1 MNKPSAFNT
10 KNLETID
17 IERKRDILDE
27 LNLPTGVISF
37 LRKNKR
43 NVQISAVVI
52 TVMVFGWIFLD
63 HYADTRRDESV
74 VLLAKVLQEKP
85 GLDKDLLLADLLSD
99 YGSTDAALLGRLEMA
114 NMAFDEKRFQ
124 DVIKGYQEA
133 LKDVTANSPLI
144 PLLYHGLAYA
154 YESNNEPDKA
164 LTNFTKL
171 SEMAGFKSEGL
182 LAMGRIYENQ
192 GAFDKAREIYEKYLA
207 LNDTL
212 ALSNTDW
219 VEDRLAG
226 LKVSD

>member
-17 IERKRDILDE
+17 VERKRDILDE
-27 LNLPTGVISF
+27 LNLPPGLVSF
-37 LRKNKR
+37 LRENKR
-43 NVQISAVVI
+43 NVQIAAVVI
-52 TVMVFGWIFLD
+52 TVMVFGWVFLD
-63 HYADTRRDESV
+63 HYAETRGDESV
-74 VLLAKVLQEKP
+74 ALLAKVLQEKP
-85 GLDKDLLLADLLSD
+85 GPDKDLLMADLLSN
-99 YGSTDAALLGRLEMA
+99 YGSADAALLGRLEMA

-124 DVIKGYQEA
+124 DAIKGYQEA
-133 LKDVTANSPLI
+133 LKDVTASSPLI
-144 PLLYHGLAYA
+144 PLLYYGLAYA

-207 LNDTL
+207 LKDTL
-212 ALSNTDW
+212 ALSNTAW

-226 LKVSD
+226 LKAGD